1 MSQPAAGA
9 LPFFPKART
18 WLSAVSSRFEL
29 TKPRLTF
36 LAVLTT
42 LWGYAMASRGRFD
55 FSGLA
60 HTLLAASLLGGGVNA
75 LNQFFERESDAK
87 MKRTEKRPIPSG
99 RLTDEQVFNF
109 GLFLS
114 VVGILELL
122 FFVNVPSA
130 LTGFAV
136 LVSYLVIYTP
146 LKQKTALA
154 VFAGAVP
161 GALPPVMGWAAG
173 AGRFE
178 TGTALLFAI
187 LFFWQLPHFFAISWM
202 YREDY
207 AKAGIPLLIR
217 WDADDRRRPARLIFI
232 SSLIFFAVT
241 LAPVL
246 FGLAGRLYFAGAV
259 LLGILFCAVAY
270 PRRTLRPA
278 DYARRIFLGSIVY
291 LPLIILTLIVDAL

>member
-1 MSQPAAGA
+1 MSQSGAGA
-9 LPFFPKART
+9 IPISLKPRT

-55 FSGLA
+55 FPGLA
-60 HTLLAASLLGGGVNA
+60 HTLVAASLLGGGVNA
-75 LNQFFERESDAK
+75 LNQFFEREADAK
-87 MKRTEKRPIPSG
+87 MRRTEKRPIPSG
-99 RLTDEQVFNF
+99 RLTEEQAFNF

-130 LTGFAV
+130 LTAFAV
-136 LVSYLVIYTP
+136 LISYLVIYTP
-146 LKQKTALA
+146 LKQKTPLA

-173 AGRFE
+173 ADRFE
-178 TGTALLFAI
+178 AGTAVLFAI

-207 AKAGIPLLIR
+207 AKAGIPLLIQ
-217 WDADDRRRPARLIFI
+217 WDGNERRRPARLIFA

-241 LAPVL
+241 LSPVF
-246 FGLAGRLYFAGAV
+246 FGLAGKIYFSGAV
-259 LLGILFCAVAY
+259 LLGFLFCVLAY
-270 PRRTLRPA
+270 PGRALRPA
-278 DYARRIFLGSIVY
+278 EYARRVFLGSIAY
-291 LPLIILTLIVDAL
+291 LPLIILTLIVDGL